1 MSLAL
6 QAAQAL
12 AATSHG
18 DQKYGETL
26 PYVKHLADVVEVLKR
41 FNVTDEEMLIAGW
54 LHDVVEDTSTS
65 LLHVEL
71 TFGRRVADLV
81 HRVTNEEGK
90 NRRERHEKTYP
101 KIQASD
107 DAITLKLADRIA
119 NIEFSYIA
127 NDEDKLKMY
136 AKEYK
141 GFREKLYKPGVHDAM
156 WRHLDFLIGYDGV
169 NAVSS
174 LVD

>member
-12 AATSHG
+12 AATAHK
-18 DQKYGETL
+18 DQTYGETL
-26 PYVKHLADVVEVLKR
+26 PYVKHLADVVGVLKR
-41 FNVTDEEMLIAGW
+41 FNINDEDLLVAGW
-54 LHDVVEDTSTS
+54 LHDVVEDTDTTVNQ
-65 LLHVEL
+65 VEL
-71 TFGRRVADLV
+71 MFGRRVADLV

-119 NIEFSYIA
+119 NIEASYEL
-127 NDEDKLKMY
+127 NDEGKMEMY

-141 GFREKLYKPGVHDAM
+141 GFRTKLYKPGVHDAM

-169 NAVSS
+169 NTTGT

>member
-6 QAAQAL
+6 QAAEAL
-12 AATSHG
+12 AATAHKDQMYG
-18 DQKYGETL
+18 DK
-26 PYVKHLADVVEVLKR
+26 PYTFHLAHVVEVLMR
-41 FNVTDEEMLIAGW
+41 FKVTDENILVAGW
-54 LHDVVEDTSTS
+54 LHDTVEDTDTTVF
-65 LLHVEL
+65 HI
-71 TFGRRVADLV
+71 TAMFGARVADLV

-101 KIQASD
+101 KIQADD

-119 NIEFSYIA
+119 NIEASLA
-127 NDEDKLKMY
+127 LDPDKLKMY

-141 GFREKLYKPGVHDAM
+141 GFRDKLYKAGSHDAM

-169 NAVSS
+169 NTVSS
-174 LVD
+174 LLD